1 MISSAR
7 TKRKTIL
14 TSKSELGKLI
24 CRIEF
29 FIAEERTK
37 QNQTQANAKM
47 SVQPKRQHCYLC
59 DLPRM
64 PWAMIH
70 DFSEQVC
77 RGCVNYEGADRIE
90 LVLDAARQMK
100 RVHSAGKRGHENGEV
115 SNPHRGPPPPTSH
128 HHTYAAMQNAQAAVG
143 QRLMDFTPKM
153 EPHES
158 SVRPVRITA
167 HMPPH
172 HIPIGGRVQPQPPP
186 QPPPPTQQPQPQPT
200 IPAVMSV
207 NMKRPPP
214 DDEDHNDGPSGSA
227 KRPNDDQVRPPLT
240 RGESLPAVTF
250 VPDRQAN
257 FKDKHPVRAPSFD
270 TATFKAGS
278 EYPLNLIITFSLIFF
293 C

>member
-1 MISSAR
+1 
-7 TKRKTIL
+7 
-14 TSKSELGKLI
+14 
-24 CRIEF
+24 
-29 FIAEERTK
+29 
-37 QNQTQANAKM
+37 
-47 SVQPKRQHCYLC
+47 
-59 DLPRM
+59 
-64 PWAMIH
+64 MIH

-115 SNPHRGPPPPTSH
+115 SNNPHRGPPPPTSH
-128 HHTYAAMQNAQAAVG
+128 HYAVMQNAQAAAAG

-214 DDEDHNDGPSGSA
+214 DDEEHNDGPSGSA

-240 RGESLPAVTF
+240 RGESLPTVTF

-278 EYPLNLIITFSLIFF
+278 EYLLNLITFSLIF
-293 C
+293 CCC